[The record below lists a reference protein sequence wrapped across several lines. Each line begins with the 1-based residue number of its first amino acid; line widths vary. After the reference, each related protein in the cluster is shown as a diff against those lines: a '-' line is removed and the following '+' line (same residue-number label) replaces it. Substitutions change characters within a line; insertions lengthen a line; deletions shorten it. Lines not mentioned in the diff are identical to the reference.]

1 MGIDWGRGQT
11 NIDLS
16 SGIRYGVIPAHD
28 VGAGWYD
35 ASEGYYGPATCPLC
49 GNEAAEYDQAEEEY
63 GDENT
68 TFDEAEGDIVGELSP
83 ASRGSCAD
91 FGCVRCGVYFGSDE
105 AYGDDSISHR
115 YGIGDDGEAEEGAD
129 VVATQGGDDCDIF
142 IFRSEFFTFAPFC
155 SPCAPGACYL
165 RDGDYSGDDRAYC
178 FGHDWFWDTERG
190 FAPYPVFRASDGAE
204 VYPPGLSF

>member
-28 VGAGWYD
+28 LGGAWWEN
-35 ASEGYYGPATCPLC
+35 SQPYYGPAWCPLC
-49 GNEAAEYDQAEEEY
+49 GNEAQGIAGAEQDYAELHTDDDDYSEEL
-63 GDENT
+63 
-68 TFDEAEGDIVGELSP
+68 EACSQ
-83 ASRGSCAD
+83 SSCAD
-91 FGCVRCGVYFGSDE
+91 YGCAKCGVYFGSDE
-105 AYGDDSISHR
+105 AYGDDPISHR
-115 YGIGDDGEAEEGAD
+115 YGIGDDGKAEEGAD
-129 VVATQGGDDCDIF
+129 VVATQGGDDRDIF
-142 IFRSEFFTFAPFC
+142 VMRSEFFTFAPFC

-165 RDGDYSGDDRAYC
+165 RDGDYAGDDRAYC

-190 FAPYPVFRASDGAE
+190 YAPYPVFRVSDGAE